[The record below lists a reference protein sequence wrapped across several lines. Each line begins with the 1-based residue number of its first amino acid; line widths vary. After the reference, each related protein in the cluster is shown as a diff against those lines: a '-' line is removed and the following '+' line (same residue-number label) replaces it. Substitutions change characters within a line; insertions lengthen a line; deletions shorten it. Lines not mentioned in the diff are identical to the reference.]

1 VIWHTYL
8 PFSHNTKNLFMKKVF
23 VLLAFAVSVA
33 GATASAQDQTTVK
46 QKVDGPN
53 HKSKVKPTS
62 TAGEKVHNVF
72 SKHKRHSGVKSKG
85 KNKNTNAKSKVEIKT
100 KG

>member
-1 VIWHTYL
+1 
-8 PFSHNTKNLFMKKVF
+8 MKKVF
-23 VLLAFAVSVA
+23 ILLAFAMTVA

-46 QKVDGPN
+46 HKVDGPT

-62 TAGEKVHNVF
+62 TVGQKVHNVF
-72 SKHKRHSGVKSKG
+72 SKHKRHSGVKAKG
-85 KNKNTNAKSKVEIKT
+85 KNKHTNAKSKVEVHT